1 MTANRPIEV
10 WEAALGRH
18 VVLIE
23 ARTWFEARDV
33 ARLMLGGEPEYTA
46 PPAPFA
52 PDYRLRFFDK
62 PGDWYL
68 TDEAYCLSI
77 RMPRGIA
84 RDCSPPPLL

>member
-33 ARLMLGGEPEYTA
+33 ARTMLGGEP
-46 PPAPFA
+46 
-52 PDYRLRFFDK
+52 
-62 PGDWYL
+62 WYL
-68 TDEAYCLSI
+68 
-77 RMPRGIA
+77 
-84 RDCSPPPLL
+84 SPPTGRGRDRFAWDWPEVG